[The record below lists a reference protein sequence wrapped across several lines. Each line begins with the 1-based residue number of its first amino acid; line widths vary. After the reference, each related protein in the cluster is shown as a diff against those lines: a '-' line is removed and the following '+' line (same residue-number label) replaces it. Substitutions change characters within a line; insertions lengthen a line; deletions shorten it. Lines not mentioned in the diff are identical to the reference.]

1 MSPLTN
7 RLTVNPLEIIRAF
20 SIFSIIFL
28 YQVMQSSDIESEA
41 TASVHADARSWRPLE
56 GTDSQIVQVGY
67 DVEFNMTSL
76 SGKIAA
82 IHEDD
87 DIGTYAYGFSLA
99 PVVTTDISLWNS
111 NESLSR
117 EEIDFN
123 MLGPGVLSNKTDKI
137 VKNGLCVGT
146 MRHVSGRNAYDAGNH
161 DFYLDKICTEIRP

>member
-1 MSPLTN
+1 M
-7 RLTVNPLEIIRAF
+7 NPLEIIRAF

-99 PVVTTDISLWNS
+99 PAVTTDNTLSNS

-123 MLGPGVLSNKTDKI
+123 MLGPGVLSINPTDKI

-146 MRHVSGRNAYDAGNH
+146 MHHVSGRNAYNAGNH
-161 DFYLDKICTEIRP
+161 DYYLDKICTEIRP